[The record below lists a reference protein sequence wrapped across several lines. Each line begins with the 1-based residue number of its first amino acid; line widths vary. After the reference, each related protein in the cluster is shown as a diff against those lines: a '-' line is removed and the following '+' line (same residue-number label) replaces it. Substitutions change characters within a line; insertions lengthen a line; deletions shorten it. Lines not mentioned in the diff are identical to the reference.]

1 MIYWDNSHI
10 FKSKI
15 LIFFEQFLIFLLFFA
30 QDVDHLA
37 AEVSQLVY
45 RLAGGIG
52 PEPQLVNNTANG
64 LANWIIGDLNA
75 FNQLTKLNLL

>member
-1 MIYWDNSHI
+1 MFLKNSLKNSL
-10 FKSKI
+10 F
-15 LIFFEQFLIFLLFFA
+15 QF

-64 LANWIIGDLNA
+64 LAN
-75 FNQLTKLNLL
+75 